1 MVAITTLVGGSDKAS
16 AMVRVAG
23 GVHAGS
29 FLVRSADT
37 PCAITEQV
45 PPHPMHQFEVSIG
58 GPAPNLEP
66 KQLTQLTMIIPNADA
81 RGPNH
86 AFFASITFGDIA
98 LGTRYVAEMRPGE
111 KMGGSGTVTLLSHG
125 EDATLTFDVT
135 SADGTSY
142 NGVIQCAG
150 VLRI

>member
-1 MVAITTLVGGSDKAS
+1 MVAITTLAGGADTAS
-16 AMVRVAG
+16 AMVTVAG

-45 PPHPMHQFEVSIG
+45 PPRPMHQFEVSIG
-58 GPAPNLEP
+58 GPAPNPEP
-66 KQLTQLTMIIPNADA
+66 NQLTELTMIIPNADA

-86 AFFASITFGDIA
+86 SFFASITFGDIA
-98 LGTRYVAEMRPGE
+98 QGTRYVAEMRPGE
-111 KMGGSGTVTLLSHG
+111 KMGGSGTVTVLTHG

-135 SADGTSY
+135 SANGTSY
-142 NGVIQCAG
+142 TGVIQCVG
-150 VLRI
+150 VQHI